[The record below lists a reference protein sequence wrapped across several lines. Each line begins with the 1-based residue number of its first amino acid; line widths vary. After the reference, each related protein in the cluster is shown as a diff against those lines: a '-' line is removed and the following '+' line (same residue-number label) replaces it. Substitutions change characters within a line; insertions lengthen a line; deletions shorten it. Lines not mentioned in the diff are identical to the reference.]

1 MTHHTR
7 ASGAEETMNERL
19 SISAC
24 LPEDR
29 DRALL
34 IGRAWVPAV
43 EGPAVV
49 CVRDDAIYDLSPIA
63 ATASAFF
70 ELDDPVAVLRDA
82 SALPALAPLA
92 ETLANS
98 AWNRRDNGVPWFLA
112 PCDLQA
118 IKASGVTFVSSMLE
132 RVVEEHARTHCAFA
146 ASPRA
151 YSALKR

>member
-1 MTHHTR
+1 
-7 ASGAEETMNERL
+7 MNERL

-24 LPEDR
+24 MPEDR

-34 IGRAWVPAV
+34 VGRAWMPAV

-49 CVRDDAIYDLSPIA
+49 CVRGDDVYDLSPIA

-82 SALPALAPLA
+82 SALPVLPSLA

-98 AWNRRDNGVPWFLA
+98 AWSKRDNGRPALLTRAVASAICLRDRQLVAVATAHLRGDSDRTLLLA
-112 PCDLQA
+112 RDHLA
-118 IKASGVTFVSSMLE
+118 
-132 RVVEEHARTHCAFA
+132 EHPDSLLVAHIA
-146 ASPRA
+146 AL
-151 YSALKR
+151 SAQR